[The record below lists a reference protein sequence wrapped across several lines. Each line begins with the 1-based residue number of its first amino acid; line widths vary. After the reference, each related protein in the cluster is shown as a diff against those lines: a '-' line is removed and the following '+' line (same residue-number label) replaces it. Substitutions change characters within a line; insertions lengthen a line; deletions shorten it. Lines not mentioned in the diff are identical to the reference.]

1 MEHLESTGE
10 KRSLDASREQEQI
23 EEGMW
28 LYRMDDLR
36 TGKGSWQTHT
46 TPTSD
51 GKNAELLGYIKHYLG
66 KPLAGKEGRPL
77 KIVG

>member
-1 MEHLESTGE
+1 MKVQEK

-28 LYRMDDLR
+28 LYRMDDLS
-36 TGKGSWQTHT
+36 TGKWSWETHT

-51 GKNAELLGYIKHYLG
+51 GKNVEDYWDT
-66 KPLAGKEGRPL
+66 
-77 KIVG
+77 